1 MSKEQYAVI
10 GSFVN
15 CDDDIVIDYCDT
27 LEQAEATYQEVNDDT
42 YEQYGDLEFVRI
54 VKITVI
60 K

>member
-42 YEQYGDLEFVRI
+42 YEQYGDLEFIRI